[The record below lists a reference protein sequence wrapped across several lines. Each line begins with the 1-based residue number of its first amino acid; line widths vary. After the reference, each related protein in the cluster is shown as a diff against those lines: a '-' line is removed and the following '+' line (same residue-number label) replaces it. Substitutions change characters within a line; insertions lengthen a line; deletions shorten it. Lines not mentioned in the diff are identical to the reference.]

1 MAEGLGL
8 PDHDGRV
15 EKAGLVHAG
24 CLYNE
29 GLMVDGHLPM
39 LERDRRPLRSLF
51 LDLNSYFASVEQQE
65 HPELRGRPVGVGAV
79 EAESG
84 TIIAAS
90 YEAKAFGVRT
100 GTKVGEARQRCPEIV
115 LVHGNHKTYAA
126 YHNAILKAVEDVL
139 PVEKVRSVDEMS
151 FRLIGEEAEPARA
164 IELAKALKTIIRER
178 VGECLRCS
186 IGIAPNTFVAKL
198 GTEMQKPDGLVLI
211 EGHELPDRLAC
222 LQLTDFTGINRRME
236 IRLQAQGIFTGAD
249 LCRASQDLLHR
260 AFGSVIGER
269 WWYLLRGY
277 ELVEEP
283 TQRRTLGHSH
293 VLPPRLRTEEG
304 TREVLLRLLHKAA
317 ARLRSEGLW
326 AEGMAVSVRG
336 IRQNWSFKTRM
347 PPTQDT
353 HTMQEHVL
361 KAWPQRTFAAPI
373 QVGVTFY
380 DLKPSAEV
388 TPSLFDSTVERADLS
403 RAVDK
408 LNHKFGKNSVFLAG
422 MEHAK
427 DTAQE
432 RIAFNKTQLFSEGKD
447 DNVVE

>member
-1 MAEGLGL
+1 MA
-8 PDHDGRV
+8 H
-15 EKAGLVHAG
+15 
-24 CLYNE
+24 
-29 GLMVDGHLPM
+29 MVDVHLPL

-51 LDLNSYFASVEQQE
+51 LDLNAYFASVEQQE
-65 HPELRGRPVGVGAV
+65 HPQLRGRPVAVGAV
-79 EAESG
+79 EADSG

-100 GTKVGEARQRCPEIV
+100 GTKVGEAKRLCPDIV

-126 YHNAILKAVEDVL
+126 YHQKVLQAVEDVL
-139 PVEKVRSVDEMS
+139 PVEKVRSIDEMS
-151 FRLIGEEAEPARA
+151 FRLIGEESEPDRA
-164 IELAKALKTIIRER
+164 VELANNLKAVIRER
-178 VGECLRCS
+178 VGGCMRCS

-198 GTEMQKPDGLVLI
+198 GTEMQKPDGLVVI
-211 EGHELPDRLAC
+211 QGHELPERLEHLA
-222 LQLTDFTGINRRME
+222 LTDFTGINRRME
-236 IRLQAQGIFTGAD
+236 VRLHAQGIFTGVD
-249 LCRASQDLLHR
+249 LCRASQEHLHR
-260 AFGSVIGER
+260 AFGSVVGDR
-269 WWYLLRGY
+269 WWFLLRGY
-277 ELVEEP
+277 ELTEEA

-304 TREVLLRLLHKAA
+304 AREVLLRLLHKAA

-336 IRQNWSFKTRM
+336 IRQNWSFKTRI